1 MEVFQSIGDVSMRV
15 KLTITDGDGNRYA
28 GEMELSPIVPEN
40 NSKRLKIGATTN
52 PRSQDLDF
60 ELPLRPFIKKYSQS
74 MSGPKRLTLLV
85 AWLAKGNAEERVE
98 RAEVAK
104 AWDKMKALM
113 GGAFNSAYET
123 RAKDSGWVHS
133 PKAGVYTL
141 LPNWRDVV

>member
-1 MEVFQSIGDVSMRV
+1 MRV
-15 KLTITDGDGNRYA
+15 QLTITNDDGSRYA
-28 GEMELSPIVPEN
+28 GEVELSPVLPEN
-40 NSKRLKIGATTN
+40 KSKKLKVATTTSP

-60 ELPLRPFIKKYSQS
+60 ELPLRPFMKKYSQS

-85 AWLAKGNAEERVE
+85 AWLAKGKAEVQVG
-98 RAEVAK
+98 RADVAK
-104 AWDKMKALM
+104 AWNKMKALM

-123 RAKDSGWVHS
+123 RARDSGWVHS